1 MQEEKLEK
9 HYLGHRQRLKEKF
22 IKTDFSNWQDYEILE
37 FALTFVIPRKDTK
50 LIAKNLIKKFGSLKQ
65 VLQTDTEKLYEVE
78 GIKAHSAIFIK
89 FLKEFCSKYAQLQ
102 MESKEKISTP
112 LDVLNFFQTNI
123 GSSKDEIIYSLF
135 LNASNKI
142 LAHYPISSGVVN
154 RSAMYPRKI
163 VELALKC
170 NATAVIIAHNH
181 PGGSCKPS
189 QNDIIAT
196 DAVIKA
202 LKTVDVVL
210 LDHLI
215 VTGSGYYSFK
225 DNNLI

>member
-9 HYLGHRQRLKEKF
+9 HYLGHRKRLKEKF
-22 IKTDFSNWQDYEILE
+22 LKTDFSNWQDYEILE
-37 FALTFVIPRKDTK
+37 FALMFVIPRKDTK

-65 VLQTDTEKLYEVE
+65 VLHTDIEKLFEVK
-78 GIKAHSAIFIK
+78 GIKEHSVTFIK
-89 FLKEFCSKYAQLQ
+89 FLKEFCYKYSQLQ
-102 MESKEKISTP
+102 MESKEKISSP
-112 LDVLNFFQTNI
+112 QDVLNFFQTNI
-123 GSSKDEIIYSLF
+123 GSSKNEIIYALF

-142 LAHYPISSGVVN
+142 LAHCPISNGVVN

-163 VELALKC
+163 TELALKN
-170 NATAVIIAHNH
+170 NAVSVIIAHNH

-202 LKTVDVVL
+202 LKTIDVTL

-215 VTGSGYYSFK
+215 VTGNGYYSFK

>member
-9 HYLGHRQRLKEKF
+9 HYLGHRKRLKEKF
-22 IKTDFSNWQDYEILE
+22 LKTDFSNWQDYEILE
-37 FALTFVIPRKDTK
+37 FALMFVIPRKDTK

-65 VLQTDTEKLYEVE
+65 VLHTDIEKLFEVK
-78 GIKAHSAIFIK
+78 GIKEHSVTFIK
-89 FLKEFCSKYAQLQ
+89 FLKEFCYKYSQLQ
-102 MESKEKISTP
+102 MESKEKISSP
-112 LDVLNFFQTNI
+112 QDVLNFFQTNI
-123 GSSKDEIIYSLF
+123 GSSKNEIIYALF

-142 LAHYPISSGVVN
+142 LAHCPISNGVVN

-163 VELALKC
+163 TELALKN
-170 NATAVIIAHNH
+170 NAVSVIIAHNH

-196 DAVIKA
+196 DV
-202 LKTVDVVL
+202 TL

-215 VTGSGYYSFK
+215 VTGNGYYSFK